1 MQRTQELS
9 LVIMVKVAR
18 LTSVG
23 LLKGEGHGRMQE
35 LFTEPCQLLFFHGPC
50 SCLLNHPSFI
60 YSTWKVEFT
69 GML

>member
-23 LLKGEGHGRMQE
+23 L
-35 LFTEPCQLLFFHGPC
+35 C
-50 SCLLNHPSFI
+50 SRVKVTVGCRSFLQ
-60 YSTWKVEFT
+60 SHVSCFSS
-69 GML
+69 MAPAAAS